1 MKKQKKNQNQG
12 EYKVKCTITT
22 SNHEK
27 ICYPFHGTLIE
38 CRAFIYAVALDM
50 FTNQRR
56 SSNLQHF
63 YGFSRFD
70 DVGLIYFRIK
80 RSQNYKE
87 RIILDYGIIENK

>member
-1 MKKQKKNQNQG
+1 MKKHNKKE

-27 ICYPFHGTLIE
+27 ICYPFIGTLLE
-38 CRAFIYAVALDM
+38 CRAFINAVALDM

-80 RSQNYKE
+80 RSQNYKD
-87 RIILDYGIIENK
+87 RIILDYGIEDNK